1 MKLAF
6 CGDSYCGDIEVQKPR
21 LSYLDLVSKEFDA
34 EILCYGEGGGCL
46 FHSYEI
52 MLNNIEEADY
62 IIFCV
67 TEPYRFANRY
77 RLPINAPSIFSGYYE
92 HGIELRKKTL
102 AKIKAAM
109 EIYYKEIISHRYHEI
124 TQRGLLREIDAVIK
138 EYKKKCIFF
147 GCFENSFQDY
157 TFKNAPWGNLHL
169 FEDIQQI
176 TEQPMTRD
184 ELDYARSN
192 LECNHFF
199 QEDNINMANFIIDV
213 IKEDNFTPR
222 EIKMDKY
229 FTVTQNKD

>member
-62 IIFCV
+62 IIYCV

-77 RLPINAPSIFSGYYE
+77 RLPINASSIFDGTICEEYKAIFSGHYE

-102 AKIKAAM
+102 AKIKLA
-109 EIYYKEIISHRYHEI
+109 KR
-124 TQRGLLREIDAVIK
+124 LK
-138 EYKKKCIFF
+138 
-147 GCFENSFQDY
+147 
-157 TFKNAPWGNLHL
+157 
-169 FEDIQQI
+169 
-176 TEQPMTRD
+176 
-184 ELDYARSN
+184 
-192 LECNHFF
+192 
-199 QEDNINMANFIIDV
+199 
-213 IKEDNFTPR
+213 
-222 EIKMDKY
+222 
-229 FTVTQNKD
+229 